1 MPYFK
6 PGMRDEG
13 ATDIDL
19 LIAGEAVVRTRNVTF
34 ASGSQYLRGT
44 LVALAAGAGEDPDAE
59 TYSAWAGGDIAEGSL
74 LGIVLDDVDA
84 TEADA
89 PGIIYVAAD
98 INANR
103 VIVAEGGD
111 LNAVRDRLHQQSIFL
126 HDPVPA
132 AS

>member
-6 PGMRDEG
+6 PGMRNEVD
-13 ATDIDL
+13 TDTDQ
-19 LIAGEAVVRTRNVTF
+19 LIAGGATIRTRNVTF
-34 ASGSQYLRGT
+34 ASGSAYLRGT
-44 LVALAAGAGEDPDAE
+44 LVSLAAGSGEDPDAE
-59 TYSAWAGGDIAEGSL
+59 TYAAWAGGDIAEGSL

-89 PGIIYVAAD
+89 PGTIYIAAD

-103 VIVAEGGD
+103 VIVAEGGE
-111 LNAVRDRLHQQSIFL
+111 LEAVRDRLHQQSIFL
-126 HDPVPA
+126 HDPVPS

>member
-13 ATDIDL
+13 ASSIDQ
-19 LIAGEAVVRTRNVTF
+19 LIAGGAVIRTRNVTF
-34 ASGSQYLRGT
+34 ASGSEYLRGT
-44 LVALAAGAGEDPDAE
+44 LVALASGGEEPDAE
-59 TYSAWAGGDIAEGSL
+59 TYTAWAGGDIAEGSL

-89 PGIIYVAAD
+89 PGIIYIAAD

-111 LNAVRDRLHQQSIFL
+111 LDAVRDRLHQQSIFL

-132 AS
+132 TS